1 MRRLSTDN
9 MRSIIML
16 VCFLAVVLFMVIMNT
31 SCSSPAKRYSM
42 TEIEVMKADSAAHA
56 VAISMEDV
64 WTVTVEAFKG
74 DSLVYFNQRTVIGND
89 KANKIADDEE
99 SGVAKYMAPDSIHRN
114 LRKLEIE

>member
-1 MRRLSTDN
+1 MKRLSKDN
-9 MRSIIML
+9 VRSIIML

-31 SCSSPAKRYSM
+31 GCNPPVKRYSM
-42 TEIEVMKADSAAHA
+42 PQVEIMKADSAAHA

-74 DSLVYFNQRTVIGND
+74 DSLVFFSQRTVIGND
-89 KANKIADDEE
+89 KASNIAIEEE
-99 SGVAKYMAPDSIHRN
+99 SNVIKYMAPDSTHKS

>member
-1 MRRLSTDN
+1 MKRLSKDN
-9 MRSIIML
+9 VRSIIML
-16 VCFLAVVLFMVIMNT
+16 VCFLAVVLFVVIMNT
-31 SCSSPAKRYSM
+31 SCNPPVKRYSM
-42 TEIEVMKADSAAHA
+42 VEIEIMKADSAAHA

-89 KANKIADDEE
+89 RADKIADEE
-99 SGVAKYMAPDSIHRN
+99 ELGVAKYMAPDSIHRS

>member
-1 MRRLSTDN
+1 MKRLGKDSV
-9 MRSIIML
+9 RSIIML
-16 VCFLAVVLFMVIMNT
+16 VCFLAVAIFIAILNT
-31 SCSSPAKRYSM
+31 SCNPPVKRYSM
-42 TEIEVMKADSAAHA
+42 PQVEIMKADSAAHA

-89 KANKIADDEE
+89 RADKIADEE
-99 SGVAKYMAPDSIHRN
+99 EAGVAKYMAPDSIHKS

>member
-1 MRRLSTDN
+1 MKHLSKDN
-9 MRSIIML
+9 VRSIIML

-31 SCSSPAKRYSM
+31 GCNPVPRYSM
-42 TEIEVMKADSAAHA
+42 PQIEIMKADSAAHA

-74 DSLVYFNQRTVIGND
+74 DSMVFFNQRTVIGND
-89 KANKIADDEE
+89 KANKIAIEE
-99 SGVAKYMAPDSIHRN
+99 ELEVIKYMTPDSTHKS

>member
-1 MRRLSTDN
+1 MKRLSKDN
-9 MRSIIML
+9 LRSIIMM
-16 VCFLAVVLFMVIMNT
+16 VCFLAVILFVVIMNT
-31 SCSSPAKRYSM
+31 SCNPPVKRYSM
-42 TEIEVMKADSAAHA
+42 TQVDAMKADSAAHA

-89 KANKIADDEE
+89 KANKIAAEEE
-99 SGVAKYMAPDSIHRN
+99 SGIAKYMAPDSIHRN

>member
-1 MRRLSTDN
+1 MKHLSKDN

-31 SCSSPAKRYSM
+31 SCSSPARRYSM
-42 TEIEVMKADSAAHA
+42 SQVEIMKADSAAHA

-74 DSLVYFNQRTVIGND
+74 DSLVYFNQRTVVGND
-89 KANKIADDEE
+89 KANNIAIEE
-99 SGVAKYMAPDSIHRN
+99 EAGVAKYMAPDSIHKS

>member
-1 MRRLSTDN
+1 MKRLSKDN
-9 MRSIIML
+9 VRSIIML

-31 SCSSPAKRYSM
+31 SCSSPARRYSM
-42 TEIEVMKADSAAHA
+42 SQVEIMKADSAAHA

-74 DSLVYFNQRTVIGND
+74 DSLVFFNQRTVVGND
-89 KANKIADDEE
+89 KANKIAIEE
-99 SGVAKYMAPDSIHRN
+99 ELEVIKYMTPDSTHKS

>member
-1 MRRLSTDN
+1 MKHLSKDN

-31 SCSSPAKRYSM
+31 SCSSPVRRYSQSQV
-42 TEIEVMKADSAAHA
+42 EIMKADSAAHA
-56 VAISMEDV
+56 VAVSMEDV

-89 KANKIADDEE
+89 RANKVATEE
-99 SGVAKYMAPDSIHRN
+99 EFGVAKYMAPDSIHKS